1 MQDKGNVA
9 LIKEMLETADI
20 IRNFDFSRTA
30 KIAKSVLSSGAVF
43 ISGEG
48 SSRIF
53 PAKNF
58 MSEVLGRG
66 IDLSISTDG
75 SYQACEYDLSRHV
88 VLVASNSGQTKE
100 TIALV
105 RKLVAEG
112 HEKIYGVTATPGSQ
126 LEKECTECIV
136 LSCGEEK
143 AVAATKS
150 VVEQALVYQSVLSS
164 ITENSWNADKVKA
177 ARLAETVMTP
187 EYAPELIDRLVQA
200 PTVFFAGRNNGV
212 AEELSLKTTEITRK
226 PGVYLEGTIVLHGV
240 EEIMR
245 PEDVV
250 IFLNPYESEFDKI
263 AQIFEK
269 NVGAKV
275 VAISSRPTPF
285 STIFTPQ
292 LDGFSNYLSLMSGWN
307 LLVQM
312 GLRLGIN
319 LDKPNRARKIGN
331 SI

>member
-1 MQDKGNVA
+1 MKDKGKVA
-9 LIKEMLETADI
+9 LILEMRETVDI

-30 KIAKSVLSSGAVF
+30 GIAREVLSSGAVF

-58 MSEVLGRG
+58 ISEVLRRG
-66 IDLSISTDG
+66 IDLSIGTDG

-100 TIALV
+100 TLSLV
-105 RKLVAEG
+105 RKLASEG
-112 HEKIYGVTATPGSQ
+112 HQNVYGVTAAPGSP
-126 LEKECTECIV
+126 LEKECSGCLV

-150 VVEQALVYQSVLSS
+150 VVEQALVYQSILANIIESS
-164 ITENSWNADKVKA
+164 WDADKAKA
-177 ARLAETVMTP
+177 ADLAETVMTP
-187 EYAPELIDRLVQA
+187 DDDPELIDRLSKA
-200 PTVFFAGRNNGV
+200 RAIFFAGRNNGV

-226 PGVYLEGTIVLHGV
+226 PGVYLEGTIALHGF

-250 IFLNPYESEFDKI
+250 LFLDPYESEFDKI
-263 AQIFEK
+263 SQIFEK

-275 VAISSRPTPF
+275 VAISSKPTPF
-285 STIFTPQ
+285 STIHTPR
-292 LDGFSNYLSLMSGWN
+292 LDGFSNYLSLMAGWN
-307 LLVQM
+307 LLVQI
-312 GLRLGIN
+312 GQHLGVN

-331 SI
+331 AI

>member
-1 MQDKGNVA
+1 MKDKGNVA
-9 LIKEMLETADI
+9 LIGEMLETADI
-20 IRNFDFSRTA
+20 LRNFDFSKTA
-30 KIAKSVLSSGAVF
+30 RIAKAVLSSGAVF
-43 ISGEG
+43 IGGEG

-58 MSEVLGRG
+58 LSEVFRRG
-66 IDLSISTDG
+66 IDLSVGTDG

-105 RKLVAEG
+105 RKLAEKG
-112 HEKIYGVTATPGSQ
+112 HDSIYGVTATPGSR
-126 LEKECTECIV
+126 LERECTECIV

-164 ITENSWNADKVKA
+164 LTPNSWDADKVKA
-177 ARLAETVMTP
+177 AVLAEAVMTP
-187 EYAPELIDRLVQA
+187 DYDPELIDRLSKA
-200 PTVFFAGRNNGV
+200 RTVFFAGRNNGV

-226 PGVYLEGTIVLHGV
+226 PGVYLEGTIALHGF

-250 IFLNPYESEFDKI
+250 VFLDPYESEFDKI
-263 AQIFEK
+263 TQIFEK

-275 VAISSRPTPF
+275 VALSSRTTPF

-292 LDGFSNYLSLMSGWN
+292 LDGFSNYLSLMAGWN

-312 GLRLGIN
+312 GQRLGVN

-331 SI
+331 AI